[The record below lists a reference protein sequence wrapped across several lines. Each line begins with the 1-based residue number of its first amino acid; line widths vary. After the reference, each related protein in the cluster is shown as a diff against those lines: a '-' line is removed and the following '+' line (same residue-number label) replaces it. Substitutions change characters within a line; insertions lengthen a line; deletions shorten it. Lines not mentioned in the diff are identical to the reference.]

1 MFLSILAGSALSLD
15 SEQGGV
21 KYLIVQ
27 KSLVSRIYLLITEV
41 TVFHSPRERLK
52 TAHPVMPIYRREPY
66 FFY

>member
-27 KSLVSRIYLLITEV
+27 KC
-41 TVFHSPRERLK
+41 H
-52 TAHPVMPIYRREPY
+52 
-66 FFY
+66 